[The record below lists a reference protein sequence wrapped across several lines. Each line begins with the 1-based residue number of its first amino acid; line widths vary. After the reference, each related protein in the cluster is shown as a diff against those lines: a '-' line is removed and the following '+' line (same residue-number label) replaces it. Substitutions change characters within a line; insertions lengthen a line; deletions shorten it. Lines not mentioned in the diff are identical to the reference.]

1 MNRLAVV
8 LAVVAIA
15 CGGRPAPDASGV
27 EIYDQLCARC
37 HGSNLEGGVGPNL
50 GLDSRIVTEDDEY
63 LRVTIISGRGSMPSF
78 RQTLTEKQIARVIE
92 YLRENQEGSV
102 DG

>member
-37 HGSNLEGGVGPNL
+37 HGSDLEGGVGPAL
-50 GLDSRIVTEDDEY
+50 GMDSRIVGESDEY
-63 LRVTIISGRGSMPSF
+63 LRVTIWGGRGSMPSF
-78 RQTLTEKQIARVIE
+78 RRTLSEEQIKRVID
-92 YLRENQEGSV
+92 YLREVQ